1 MQRFHRRI
9 QSIMVFNQAD
19 LHRSSR
25 ANGRL
30 LCVTYFMCWGTERA
44 VAMATVI
51 SILPS
56 TLVLSSNVE
65 TAGNNYRNASFGF
78 IYLLADVLLCL
89 TLYLIFFSLSIYR
102 NIYIYICFWLFAF
115 TCIPC
120 CFAFVSL

>member
-1 MQRFHRRI
+1 
-9 QSIMVFNQAD
+9 
-19 LHRSSR
+19 
-25 ANGRL
+25 
-30 LCVTYFMCWGTERA
+30 MCWGTERA

-56 TLVLSSNVE
+56 TLVFSSNVE

-78 IYLLADVLLCL
+78 IYLLADLLLCL